1 MNIPDIA
8 KGLFVLLDLIS
19 RRDRE
24 LYMPGS
30 LKTLFMRN
38 DDIPFRQA
46 GLKEGD
52 IIVVRTMDS
61 NAGTVLCRVLNID
74 IMGRDVIKAVLSPMT
89 FVRIEKEIDFNAFR
103 KVKVSEIKF
112 TDKRSAEDKQAML
125 ELLKERSEL
134 LLGYMK
140 DRVSSETR
148 LSLRTASDT
157 NALINAVLS
166 FIDADFGDLSSA
178 AAVIDTDKRARG
190 VLKLIEERI
199 IIYRQREHIAEQ
211 VQSNISDNQKK
222 YFLNEQLKVIKKE
235 LGYTGDMLNEYE
247 ELKDKIVK
255 AGMSRESE
263 KKALYELNKLSTM
276 PPISPEATVVRN
288 YLDWLINIPWQKRT
302 KDNLDIKLAEG
313 ILEKNHFGLK
323 KIKERVLEYLAVLKL
338 SKSVKGQIL
347 CFVGPP
353 GVGKTSLGESIAQ
366 SLGRKFVRISL
377 GGVRDE
383 AEIRGHRKTYIGS
396 MPGKIVQMM
405 RRANVMNP
413 VFMLDEVD
421 KLGSD
426 FKGDPSSALL
436 EVLDPQLNHSF
447 MDHYLEVEYDLSNV
461 LFICTANIIHTIPPA
476 LRDRMEII
484 NLPGY
489 LEFEKFGICKK
500 FLIPRNLKIAGL
512 KKSTLRITDK
522 AIEEIVKKYTV
533 EAGVRT
539 LEKQIA
545 KIMRKVAKEV
555 ATGND
560 KKKFSVTPKEIE
572 KYLGPAMSTG
582 IREKKPRVGVANG
595 LAWTQY
601 GGALLLVE
609 TLIFPGTGKIQ
620 LTGQLGDVLKESA
633 NASISYLRKY
643 ADKYGI
649 EKNFYEKY
657 DIHIHLPEGAIPK
670 DGPSAGI
677 TITASLFSALKNKAM
692 NRQYAMTGEI
702 TLRGL
707 ILPIG
712 GLAEKVVA
720 AQSAGIENVV
730 IPYDNKPQYNQLPK
744 EAKQN
749 INIMF
754 IRTIDDA
761 LKLLFN

>member
-1 MNIPDIA
+1 METNLPKA
-8 KGLFVLLDLIS
+8 LFVLMDLSS
-19 RRDRE
+19 RREKE
-24 LYMPGS
+24 LYIPGNLS
-30 LKTLFMRN
+30 TLFLRN
-38 DDIPFRQA
+38 DDVPFRQA
-46 GLKEGD
+46 GLREGD
-52 IIVVRTMDS
+52 NIVVITHKGT
-61 NAGTVLCRVLNID
+61 AGTVLCKILSID
-74 IMGRDVIKAVLSPMT
+74 VMGGNVVKAVLSPMAY
-89 FVRIEKEIDFNAFR
+89 VNIEKEIDFNAFK
-103 KVKVSEIKF
+103 KVKISEISF
-112 TDKRSAEDKQAML
+112 TDKMSDKQKQAML
-125 ELLKERSEL
+125 ELLREKGEL

-140 DRVSSETR
+140 DRVNAETR
-148 LSLRTASDT
+148 LSLRTAADI
-157 NALINAVLS
+157 NPLINTILG
-166 FIDADFGDLSSA
+166 FIDSETDDIADTAG
-178 AAVIDTDKRARG
+178 IRDTGKRAKNT
-190 VLKLIEERI
+190 LKMLEERLV
-199 IIYRQREHIAEQ
+199 IYKEREYIASE
-211 VQSNISDNQKK
+211 VQNNISENQKK

-235 LGYTGDMLNEYE
+235 LGYTGDMVDEYE
-247 ELKDKIVK
+247 ELKAKVTK
-255 AGMSRESE
+255 AGMHKEAE
-263 KKALYELNKLSTM
+263 KKALYELNKLATM

-288 YLDWLINIPWQKRT
+288 YLDWLVNIPWHKTT
-302 KDNLDIKLAEG
+302 KDNLDIKLAEN

-323 KIKERVLEYLAVLKL
+323 KIKERVLEYLSVLKL

-396 MPGKIVQMM
+396 LPGKIVQMM
-405 RRANVMNP
+405 RRAGVMNP

-512 KKSTLRITDK
+512 KKSNIRISDK

-545 KIMRKVAKEV
+545 KIMRKAAKEV
-555 ATGND
+555 AAGTGR
-560 KKKFSVTPKEIE
+560 KFSITPKNIE
-572 KYLGPAMSTG
+572 KYLGPALPTG
-582 IREKKPRVGVANG
+582 IRDRKTRVGVANG

-601 GGALLLVE
+601 GGTLLSVE
-609 TLIFPGTGKIQ
+609 TLVFPGTGKVQ

-649 EKNFYEKY
+649 ERDFHEKY

-677 TITASLFSALKNKAM
+677 TITASLYSALKNKAM
-692 NRQYAMTGEI
+692 KKQYAMTGEI

-720 AQSAGIENVV
+720 AQSAGIENVI
-730 IPYDNKPQYNQLPK
+730 IPYDNKPQFNQLPK
-744 EAKQN
+744 EAKRN
-749 INIMF
+749 ISISF
-754 IRTIDDA
+754 VRTIDDA
-761 LKLLFN
+761 LRLLFN